1 MVPSEIPGNPPL
13 ICHFGHASRPQRFTA
28 MVSSVQSATDP
39 GKNTCCYR
47 VMLPGV
53 VKRHLYSVRS
63 GKIHKDPIWIYLNG
77 KTHETILT
85 GPWLQRTVSHYQRVY
100 AAKCMV
106 KVWKNDPN
114 ISRFSRMVMVLY
126 VLTKSDKHPICHMKL
141 MLMLISAEA
150 AGYMPSWSALYL
162 GHNGMGQLL
171 TTNGMIIDKNGQS
184 MCGVLKTW
192 KQQFR
197 RGWHISSDLRIS
209 KGSFGRTAGN
219 KRFVWRPPSPGQH
232 QSSC

>member
-1 MVPSEIPGNPPL
+1 MCEVE
-13 ICHFGHASRPQRFTA
+13 
-28 MVSSVQSATDP
+28 
-39 GKNTCCYR
+39 
-47 VMLPGV
+47 
-53 VKRHLYSVRS
+53 RS
-63 GKIHKDPIWIYLNG
+63 IKILFEWENSWKHMK
-77 KTHETILT
+77 TILT
-85 GPWLQRTVSHYQRVY
+85 GPWLQERTVSHYQRVY

-114 ISRFSRMVMVLY
+114 ISRMVLY
-126 VLTKSDKHPICHMKL
+126 VLTNTPYASICHMKS

-162 GHNGMGQLL
+162 GHNGMGQL

-197 RGWHISSDLRIS
+197 RGWHISSDLRIVS

-219 KRFVWRPPSPGQH
+219 KRFVWRPPSPGQQ